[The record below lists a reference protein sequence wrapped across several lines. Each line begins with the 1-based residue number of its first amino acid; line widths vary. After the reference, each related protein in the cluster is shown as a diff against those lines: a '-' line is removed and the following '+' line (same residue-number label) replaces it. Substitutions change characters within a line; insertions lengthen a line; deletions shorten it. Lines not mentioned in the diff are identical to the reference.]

1 MEACE
6 GEQAPDRNSLNEA
19 LRQGQTLPFKEIKGF
34 RVAMAKLAEEES
46 DWR

>member
-6 GEQAPDRNSLNEA
+6 GEQAPDRNSMNEA

-34 RVAMAKLAEEES
+34 QSGYGKVSRGGE
-46 DWR
+46 